1 MVLLVNCQGLRTLSK
16 RIDVIN
22 YLKDKKPDI
31 LCLQDTH
38 WLSTDIK
45 EIKKIWEG
53 ECILN
58 GNRPNSRGV
67 AILLGENFEYKTS
80 EITSDELGNMISVSV
95 KIDSFSLKLINVYG
109 PNKDSPDFYNTI
121 TDCMTSS
128 QDTYTLLC
136 RDLNL
141 TLDPKKDCHNY
152 STINNPKSRMVILN
166 TMENLN
172 LVDIYRELHPD
183 TLRYSWKRKNP
194 LQQARL
200 DYFLASSTLV
210 DIIDKCEIIP
220 GYRTDHSIMKLEI
233 TVSQFKQGKGI
244 WKFNTALLKNQ
255 EYLSLINNAIR
266 EEICKYAFPIYNQ
279 KFLETDYLDNV
290 KILIN
295 DSLFLETLLLRIRGE
310 SIKFSS
316 RLKKSKLERE
326 QLLIEEIENI
336 EKSGNTQSMMHILND
351 KQEELESIRAERI
364 RGHMI
369 RCRT

>member
-1 MVLLVNCQGLRTLSK
+1 MVLSVNCQGLRTLSK

-45 EIKKIWEG
+45 EIKKISEG

-58 GNRPNSRGV
+58 GNRSHGV
-67 AILLGENFEYKTS
+67 AILLGKNFEYKKS
-80 EITSDELGNMISVSV
+80 EIMSDELGNMISVSL

-121 TDCMTSS
+121 TDCMASS
-128 QDTYTLLC
+128 QYTYTLLC
-136 RDLNL
+136 GDLNL

-152 STINNPKSRMVILN
+152 STINNPKSRMVVLN

-183 TLRYSWKRKNP
+183 TLRYSWRRKNP

-220 GYRTDHSIMKLEI
+220 GYRTDHCIMKLEI
-233 TVSQFKQGKGI
+233 TVSQFK
-244 WKFNTALLKNQ
+244 
-255 EYLSLINNAIR
+255 
-266 EEICKYAFPIYNQ
+266 
-279 KFLETDYLDNV
+279 
-290 KILIN
+290 
-295 DSLFLETLLLRIRGE
+295 
-310 SIKFSS
+310 
-316 RLKKSKLERE
+316 
-326 QLLIEEIENI
+326 
-336 EKSGNTQSMMHILND
+336 
-351 KQEELESIRAERI
+351 
-364 RGHMI
+364 
-369 RCRT
+369 

>member
-1 MVLLVNCQGLRTLSK
+1 MSVPTCKGKNIVVLSVNCQGLRTLSK

-58 GNRPNSRGV
+58 DNRSNSRGV
-67 AILLGENFEYKTS
+67 AILLGKNFEYKMS
-80 EITSDELGNMISVSV
+80 EITSDKLGNMISVSL

-121 TDCMTSS
+121 TDCMASS
-128 QDTYTLLC
+128 QDTYTLFC
-136 RDLNL
+136 RNLNL

-152 STINNPKSRMVILN
+152 STINNPKSRMVVLN

-183 TLRYSWKRKNP
+183 TLRYSWRRKNP

-210 DIIDKCEIIP
+210 DIIDICEIIS

-244 WKFNTALLKNQ
+244 WKFNTAPLKNQ

-266 EEICKYAFPIYNQ
+266 EEICKYAFPIYNP
-279 KFLETDYLDNV
+279 KF
-290 KILIN
+290 
-295 DSLFLETLLLRIRGE
+295 
-310 SIKFSS
+310 
-316 RLKKSKLERE
+316 
-326 QLLIEEIENI
+326 
-336 EKSGNTQSMMHILND
+336 
-351 KQEELESIRAERI
+351 
-364 RGHMI
+364 
-369 RCRT
+369 